1 MSLVK
6 TFTMYS
12 DPGHGWLQV
21 SVRDV
26 RAAGL
31 HARDFSVYSYA
42 AGRGDD
48 ATYYLEEDC
57 DAPKFVAAWKDKV
70 GAIRFDEK
78 HSDKPSFVRGLRS
91 L

>member
-6 TFTMYS
+6 TFTFHS
-12 DPGHGWLQV
+12 DPSHGWLQV
-21 SVRDV
+21 TNRDV
-26 RAAGL
+26 IAAGL
-31 HARDFSVYSYA
+31 HPRDFSVYSYA
-42 AGRGDD
+42 AGRGPD

-78 HSDKPSFVRGLRS
+78 HSDNPSFVRGLRS